1 MIGLF
6 SVKFTHKDEF
16 GFNAQETNRENFMPI
31 KGQRVIL
38 IEKEWYIHV

>member
-1 MIGLF
+1 MIALF
-6 SVKFTHKDEF
+6 SVKSTHKDEF